1 MHDLLLEQ
9 ARHRRVPVL
18 TLDVLQRV
26 HRATSRP
33 GRKRSAVSTLS
44 MRDDGVVA
52 NILVNARFLLLCYIT
67 HSFRL
72 LIRDRLVREHL
83 IRPAQS
89 ELASD
94 VRPVADRVLHQLLDI
109 DLSLKRRNETRELVH
124 L

>member
-1 MHDLLLEQ
+1 
-9 ARHRRVPVL
+9 
-18 TLDVLQRV
+18 
-26 HRATSRP
+26 
-33 GRKRSAVSTLS
+33 VSTLS

>member
-1 MHDLLLEQ
+1 M
-9 ARHRRVPVL
+9 L

-33 GRKRSAVSTLS
+33 GRERSAVSTLS

-52 NILVNARFLLLCYIT
+52 NILVNARFAVVMLQYT
-67 HSFRL
+67 FVSTSN
-72 LIRDRLVREHL
+72 DQLVREHL
-83 IRPAQS
+83 TRPAES
-89 ELASD
+89 EVTRD